1 MLAIFRT
8 IAALTRTVE
17 QALSIAG
24 IMVLAIANYA
34 GYSIP
39 RSSMKPWFSWIF
51 YINPVSYGFEALM
64 ANEFAGQNVP
74 CAALIP
80 PYPDAN
86 IANQVCVV
94 TGAIP
99 GEATVSGALWLEL
112 SYGYSAD
119 HIWRN
124 FGIIIAFFIFF
135 TTCFLVAVEY
145 SNPPESRGEVLVFPM
160 GKEPEHLR
168 EETGG
173 ATIDEENGPQGRER
187 MDSGTIATRTTTNGN
202 VDAMKQEL
210 VAPKDIFTWKNVCCD
225 VHIKGETRRIL
236 SNVSGYVK
244 PGTLTA
250 LMGES
255 GAGKT
260 TLLDTYDERCDDH

>member
-1 MLAIFRT
+1 MLSIFRT

-39 RSSMKPWFSWIF
+39 KSSMKPWFSWIF

-80 PYPDAN
+80 PYPNAN
-86 IANQVCVV
+86 IQNQVCVV

-99 GEATVSGALWLEL
+99 GEATVSGARWLEL

-124 FGIIIAFFIFF
+124 LGIIIAFFIFF
-135 TTCFLVAVEY
+135 TICFLLAVEY
-145 SNPPESRGEVLVFPM
+145 SSPPDSRGEVLVFPL

-168 EETGG
+168 DGVS
-173 ATIDEENGPQGRER
+173 ATDEEIGQQGRER
-187 MDSGTIATRTTTNGN
+187 MDSGTLATRIVTNGN
-202 VDAMKQEL
+202 VEAMKQEL
-210 VAPKDIFTWKNVCCD
+210 VAPKDIFTWKDVCCD

-260 TLLDTYDERCDDH
+260 TLLDT

>member
-1 MLAIFRT
+1 
-8 IAALTRTVE
+8 
-17 QALSIAG
+17 
-24 IMVLAIANYA
+24 
-34 GYSIP
+34 
-39 RSSMKPWFSWIF
+39 
-51 YINPVSYGFEALM
+51 
-64 ANEFAGQNVP
+64 VP

-80 PYPDAN
+80 PYPNAN
-86 IANQVCVV
+86 IENQVCVV

-99 GEATVSGALWLEL
+99 GQETVSGARWLEL

-124 FGIIIAFFIFF
+124 LGIIIAFFIFF
-135 TTCFLVAVEY
+135 TCCFLVAVEY
-145 SNPPESRGEVLVFPM
+145 SNPPDSRGEVLVFPL
-160 GKEPEHLR
+160 GKEPEHLSD
-168 EETGG
+168 ETGDP
-173 ATIDEENGPQGRER
+173 TVDEENGQPRRER
-187 MDSGTIATRTTTNGN
+187 MDSGTIATRTHTNGD
-202 VDAMKQEL
+202 VDAMKQGL
-210 VAPKDIFTWKNVCCD
+210 VAPKDIFTWKDVCCD

-260 TLLDTYDERCDDH
+260 TLLDT